1 MAVRLILKA
10 RMLSGSNWELLSII
24 YKIFTF
30 FTAHEEEWAVILCE
44 ALPRAPF
51 EMTHIGRMS
60 PGGVQEVFF
69 VLLLGLPVSIV
80 LPRGEA

>member
-1 MAVRLILKA
+1 
-10 RMLSGSNWELLSII
+10 
-24 YKIFTF
+24 
-30 FTAHEEEWAVILCE
+30 VILCE

-51 EMTHIGRMS
+51 EMTLIGRMS

-80 LPRGEA
+80 LPRGEAQ